1 MGDLLNM
8 YGGARHYHGGA
19 ACLRWYLER
28 KKRLSESVSWA
39 VHMRCINFK
48 FVVQCMDTVDKL
60 KLVVMY
66 MYGGLF

>member
-1 MGDLLNM
+1 MVEQDTIMVEQLAYVGTSK
-8 YGGARHYHGGA
+8 
-19 ACLRWYLER
+19 E

-39 VHMRCINFK
+39 VHMRRINFK
-48 FVVQCMDTVDKL
+48 FVVQCMHTVDKL

>member
-1 MGDLLNM
+1 MVEQDTIMVEQLAYVGTSK
-8 YGGARHYHGGA
+8 
-19 ACLRWYLER
+19 E

-39 VHMRCINFK
+39 VHMRRINFK
-48 FVVQCMDTVDKL
+48 FVVQRMHMVDKM